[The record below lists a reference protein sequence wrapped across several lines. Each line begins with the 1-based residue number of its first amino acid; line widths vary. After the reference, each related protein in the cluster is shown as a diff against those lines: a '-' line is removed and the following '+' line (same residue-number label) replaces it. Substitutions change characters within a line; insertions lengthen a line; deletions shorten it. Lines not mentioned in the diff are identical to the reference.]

1 MIFQWGL
8 TYRFFL
14 ALPLTNTLVP
24 ICLPTAYLWLVDT
37 LALRRGTWVIE
48 SGTKVN
54 IQLWNS
60 LEAEEA
66 LFFLVTNVMVVFGLV
81 AIDNA
86 AAVYQY
92 MVATSDAV
100 KDPSIL
106 QLIVLFLTHRR
117 EYDRNFISGLSQAV
131 YDLQSKSQSMYLGS
145 MLFDSP
151 LQIDLIFLY
160 SFCRK
165 MDDLVDEAIDRDTA
179 RYWIQQCSKSLAV
192 IFNHIKVDADGNKG
206 LERLIPPTLFLPI
219 CLLPA
224 SRLSSQPLYNLLK
237 GFEMDLEFDSKA
249 GTFPIATENDLEL
262 YAFRV
267 ASTVAASVLN
277 LIFYHHQEDI
287 KNDDYVRLIAA
298 AERMGQALQYVNIA
312 RDIVQDA
319 QYQRVYF
326 PTSWLNEEGLT
337 PSMVVEN
344 PTHPRLA
351 VLRDRLLDKAE
362 TCAKDSQEAID
373 ELPSKIRGP
382 LRVTILSYMEIG
394 KALRELQVSACDSKL
409 KLPWWRLFKVA
420 WAATY

>member
-1 MIFQWGL
+1 
-8 TYRFFL
+8 
-14 ALPLTNTLVP
+14 
-24 ICLPTAYLWLVDT
+24 
-37 LALRRGTWVIE
+37 
-48 SGTKVN
+48 
-54 IQLWNS
+54 
-60 LEAEEA
+60 
-66 LFFLVTNVMVVFGLV
+66 
-81 AIDNA
+81 
-86 AAVYQY
+86 
-92 MVATSDAV
+92 
-100 KDPSIL
+100 
-106 QLIVLFLTHRR
+106 
-117 EYDRNFISGLSQAV
+117 
-131 YDLQSKSQSMYLGS
+131 
-145 MLFDSP
+145 
-151 LQIDLIFLY
+151 
-160 SFCRK
+160 
-165 MDDLVDEAIDRDTA
+165 
-179 RYWIQQCSKSLAV
+179 
-192 IFNHIKVDADGNKG
+192 
-206 LERLIPPTLFLPI
+206 
-219 CLLPA
+219 
-224 SRLSSQPLYNLLK
+224 
-237 GFEMDLEFDSKA
+237 MDLEFDSKA